1 MLEMELQLKID
12 HLERLVDEQEFRDR
26 RQKLV
31 DIWRN
36 IRRNLDDSVE
46 CLYMRYAFRQIAEDI
61 NQVALSMNLR
71 RMRAAMR
78 ILMKAYER
86 IAKWKAS
93 DEKIIEDINEEIRQN
108 ERFTI
113 DE

>member
-1 MLEMELQLKID
+1 MEKLAT
-12 HLERLVDEQEFRDR
+12 EQEYRDR

-36 IRRNLDDSVE
+36 VRRSLDDSVE
-46 CLYMRYAFRQIAEDI
+46 CLYLRYAYRHIAEDI
-61 NQVALSMNLR
+61 NQLALEMNLR
-71 RMRAAMR
+71 SMRTAMR
-78 ILMKAYER
+78 ILLKAYER
-86 IAKWKAS
+86 IAKFKAS
-93 DEKIIEDINEEIRQN
+93 DEKIVEEIEEEIRKN